1 MIQAKS
7 THDTITM
14 LSQALR
20 DNERV
25 FFSRFGDG
33 DVLIMDGKNQA
44 NHVYSDTLKAE
55 MVESFKIDHP
65 DFLKALSV
73 NYPKEE
79 NMCRGCFAP
88 FQTNEYLAEVVQFIL
103 GNNTPKTFENPV
115 VFHYLS
121 IFYPDVMNSFLDEF
135 IRGKNILYVGATK
148 PNVIEKVLGKG
159 VIHVETPIK
168 NAYHSI
174 DQWWPQVISQVDQAE
189 IVIPSAGMASRVIN
203 KRLWDLGAKVH
214 SIDIGSIFD
223 AVSGKKTRTWIQ
235 LVGHRVEEIVL
246 PQYRN
251 TSAFF
256 ALKKYLLNARFSV
269 KKYLRDRTE

>member
-7 THDTITM
+7 THDTITT

-20 DNERV
+20 SSERI

-33 DVLIMDGKNQA
+33 DVFIMDGKNQA
-44 NHVYSDTLKAE
+44 NHVYSDALKDE
-55 MVESFKIDHP
+55 MIDSFKIEHP
-65 DFLKALSV
+65 QFLKALSV

-88 FQTNEYLAEVVQFIL
+88 FQTNEYLADVVQSVL
-103 GNNTPKTFENPV
+103 ASVSTNVFENPV

-121 IFYPDVMNSFLDEF
+121 IFHPDRMNAFLDEF
-135 IRGKNILYVGATK
+135 IRGKRILFIGATQPK
-148 PNVIEKVLGKG
+148 IIEKVLGTG
-159 VIHVETPIK
+159 VLHVETPIK

-174 DQWWPQVISQVDQAE
+174 DEWWPQVVENIDKVD

-203 KRLWDLGAKVH
+203 KRLWNVEANVH

-235 LVGHRVEEIVL
+235 LVGHRVEDIVL

-251 TSAFF
+251 TSFLF
-256 ALKKYLLNARFSV
+256 KVKRYLLDVRFAV
-269 KKYLRDRTE
+269 KRFFR